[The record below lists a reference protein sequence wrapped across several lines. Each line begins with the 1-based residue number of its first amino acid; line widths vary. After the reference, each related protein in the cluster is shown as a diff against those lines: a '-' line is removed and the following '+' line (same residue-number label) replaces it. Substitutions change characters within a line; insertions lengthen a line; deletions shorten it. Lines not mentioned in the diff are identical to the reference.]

1 MIASVSPQKTAIE
14 GSRATSLARWRRLC
28 RWPRQSM
35 MQCTV
40 RAKARAGATPR
51 IHRGEYGDLLLGQHV
66 AGRLEREPGAGP
78 RKGLTKPLDYA
89 GDRRKAERL
98 RDLATKAARRDE
110 NEPPNSLGAFEQH
123 RLRDSAAEGV
133 TGHVNG
139 IETERFEPP
148 GQDARVP
155 AELVARVGMLG
166 EAVPWKV
173 RYEDTPVAHE

>member
-1 MIASVSPQKTAIE
+1 M
-14 GSRATSLARWRRLC
+14 
-28 RWPRQSM
+28 
-35 MQCTV
+35 
-40 RAKARAGATPR
+40 
-51 IHRGEYGDLLLGQHV
+51 
-66 AGRLEREPGAGP
+66 
-78 RKGLTKPLDYA
+78 
-89 GDRRKAERL
+89 
-98 RDLATKAARRDE
+98 
-110 NEPPNSLGAFEQH
+110 
-123 RLRDSAAEGV
+123 RDSAAEGV